1 MCQSCFSNLLLEPSL
16 FSSSRPLGELPT
28 TRRRFIASAVAG
40 VAGSAALASSGAAL
54 AESPGA
60 DVIFRNGP
68 IIPMTARPHGTR
80 TSHKAADALAI
91 ANGRIVAM
99 GPESEVLH
107 LRVAGTRIVDLD
119 GRTLMPGFV
128 DPHLHT
134 ALSSLFAEFFEDVG
148 YGNCRTH
155 GDFLNALRA
164 LAARTPP
171 GQWVR
176 AYNYDNLLQ
185 GGDLSMAELD
195 SISTQHPI
203 IVWYTNGHDAAAN
216 TPAFA
221 AAHIS
226 ADVGPQPGGGH
237 FGRGPDGKLN
247 GMIYEESALFRFIGP
262 ALPKITPDVLRKAV
276 ADFTKKVAAV
286 GNTTIHEPGT
296 LRPEWI
302 EGFAKLSNDL
312 PCRLSASLMYDSLKA
327 LEAWRGLGV
336 GARATQI
343 PNSRFSLYG
352 VKIVGDGS
360 NQTRTGA
367 QTVAYLNTQ
376 DKGALNFSADLIRK
390 MVADV
395 KAAGWPVLI
404 HANGDATIDA
414 ALDAIEAAYGAHP
427 ATGVNRIEHSTMAR
441 PDQLA
446 RMKKLGV
453 EPSFLMNHVFFYG
466 AAYRDDLFG
475 AKRAAF
481 MDPAGACMRS
491 GIPFTLHTDA
501 PCSPPGPLRLIQTAV
516 TRHCPVDNSVIGR
529 DQAITVD
536 AALRATTI
544 DAARQIGLGDRI
556 GSLEPGKEADLVILE
571 SDPRKVDPSKIMSIK
586 VSETWVA
593 GMKKY
598 G

>member
-1 MCQSCFSNLLLEPSL
+1 MCQACFSNLLLDPGL
-16 FSSSRPLGELPT
+16 FASNKPFGEMST

-40 VAGSAALASSGAAL
+40 VAGTAALSANGVAL

-60 DVIFRNGP
+60 DVIFRNGA
-68 IIPMTARPHGTR
+68 IIPMTDKPRGGRAG
-80 TSHKAADALAI
+80 HKAAEALAI
-91 ANGRIVAM
+91 ANGKIVAF
-99 GPESEVLH
+99 GPEPDVLH
-107 LRVAGTRIVDLD
+107 LRTAGTKIVDLD
-119 GRTLMPGFV
+119 GRTLLPGFV

-148 YGNCRTH
+148 YGNYRSH
-155 GDFLNALRA
+155 GDFLNAMRA

-195 SISTQHPI
+195 SISTRHPI

-216 TPAFA
+216 A
-221 AAHIS
+221 AAFRAANIPDS
-226 ADVGPQPGGGH
+226 VGAQPGGGH
-237 FGRGPDGKLN
+237 FGRGPDGRLN
-247 GMIYEESALFRFIGP
+247 GLVYEESALFRFIGP
-262 ALPKITPDVLRKAV
+262 ALPKITADVFRKAL
-276 ADFTKKVAAV
+276 ADFTKRVAAV

-296 LRPEWI
+296 MRPDWI
-302 EGFAKLSNDL
+302 EGFAKLSNEL

-327 LEAWRGLGV
+327 LDPWRGPGA
-336 GARATQI
+336 GARATQL

-367 QTVAYLNTQ
+367 QTLPYLDTQ
-376 DKGALNFSADLIRK
+376 EKGALNFPADELRK

-395 KAAGWPVLI
+395 KDAGWPVLI

-427 ATGVNRIEHSTMAR
+427 ASGVNRIEHATMAR

-466 AAYRDDLFG
+466 AAYRDALFG
-475 AKRAAF
+475 ATRTAF
-481 MDPAGACMRS
+481 MDPAAACARS
-491 GIPFTLHTDA
+491 GVPFTLHTDA

-516 TRHCPVDNSVIGR
+516 TRRCLVDNSVIGR

-556 GSLEPGKEADLVILE
+556 GSLETGKEADLVILE
-571 SDPRKVDPSKIMSIK
+571 ADPRKVDPSTIMSIK

-593 GMKKY
+593 GRKQF

>member
-1 MCQSCFSNLLLEPSL
+1 MCQSCFSNLLLSPGL
-16 FSSSRPLGELPT
+16 FASNKPFGDMTT
-28 TRRRFIASAVAG
+28 TRRRFMASAVAG
-40 VAGSAALASSGAAL
+40 VAGTAALSANGGAL
-54 AESPGA
+54 AETPAA
-60 DVIFRNGP
+60 DVIFRNGV
-68 IIPMTARPHGTR
+68 IIPMSGKPHGAR
-80 TSHKAADALAI
+80 TGHKAADALAI
-91 ANGRIVAM
+91 ANGKIIAF
-99 GPESEVLH
+99 GPEADVLH
-107 LRVAGTRIVDLD
+107 LRGAGTKIVDLD
-119 GRTLMPGFV
+119 GRTLLPGFV

-148 YGNCRTH
+148 YGNNRTH
-155 GDFLNALRA
+155 GDFLNAMRA
-164 LAARTPP
+164 LVARTPP

-195 SISTQHPI
+195 ALSTQHPI

-216 TPAFA
+216 SVAFQA
-221 AAHIS
+221 ANIS
-226 ADVGPQPGGGH
+226 DSVGVQPGGGH

-247 GMIYEESALFRFIGP
+247 GLIYEESALFRFIGP
-262 ALPKITPDVLRKAV
+262 ALPKITADVFRKSV
-276 ADFTKKVAAV
+276 ADFARKVASV
-286 GNTTIHEPGT
+286 GNTTVHEPGT
-296 LRPEWI
+296 MRPEWSD
-302 EGFAKLSNDL
+302 GFAKLSNEL

-327 LEAWRGLGV
+327 LEPWRGAGT
-336 GARATQI
+336 GARATQL
-343 PNSRFSLYG
+343 PNSRFSLFG

-367 QTVAYLNTQ
+367 QTLPYLNTQ
-376 DKGALNFSADLIRK
+376 DKGALNFPAEEIRK

-395 KAAGWPVLI
+395 KAAGWSVLI

-414 ALDAIEAAYGAHP
+414 ALDAIEAAYGARP
-427 ATGVNRIEHSTMAR
+427 AGVLNRIEHSTMAR

-466 AAYRDDLFG
+466 AAYRDSLFG
-475 AKRAAF
+475 AARTAF
-481 MDPAGACMRS
+481 MDPAGACARAD
-491 GIPFTLHTDA
+491 IPFTLHTDA
-501 PCSPPGPLRLIQTAV
+501 PCSPPGPLQLIQTAV
-516 TRHCPVDNSVIGR
+516 TRRCSVDNSVIGR

-556 GSLEPGKEADLVILE
+556 GSLETGKEADLVILE

-586 VSETWVA
+586 VNETWVA
-593 GMKKY
+593 GMKQF